1 MLIVVTNAILIETSF
16 VKVLVRGKRLLSMV
30 LNRIV
35 SGKVFG
41 AFIGRRYAVLT

>member
-16 VKVLVRGKRLLSMV
+16 VKVLVRCKRLLSMV
-30 LNRIV
+30 LNGIV

-41 AFIGRRYAVLT
+41 AFIGRRYAALT

>member
-16 VKVLVRGKRLLSMV
+16 VKVLVSGKSLLSMV
-30 LNRIV
+30 LNGIV